1 MVKHKKPKKRGYI
14 SKFLKKADETISA
27 GIKDADKA
35 FQEGI
40 KKADEA
46 LDAGIDLG
54 IISTKQARKEAQR
67 YRKAA
72 QIQVK
77 QLQKQAEKEANRL
90 KNESRKKIKE
100 KIATVKIKSSSHKET
115 LLILG
120 KLGRLRNTGVIT
132 EKEFQKKKKEL
143 LKGIPV

>member
-1 MVKHKKPKKRGYI
+1 MIKHKKPKKRGYI
-14 SKFLKKADETISA
+14 SKFLGKADETITA
-27 GIKDADKA
+27 GIKDANKA
-35 FQEGI
+35 FHEGI

-54 IISTKQARKEAQR
+54 IISTKQASKEAQR
-67 YRKAA
+67 YRKVA
-72 QIQVK
+72 QIRVK

-100 KIATVKIKSSSHKET
+100 KIATVKIKSSSRKET

-120 KLGRLRNTGVIT
+120 KLGRLRKMGVIT

-143 LKGIPV
+143 LKGV

>member
-14 SKFLKKADETISA
+14 SKFLEKADETISA

-54 IISTKQARKEAQR
+54 IISTKQASKEAQR
-67 YRKAA
+67 YRKVA
-72 QIQVK
+72 QIRVK

-100 KIATVKIKSSSHKET
+100 KIATVKIKSSSRKET

-120 KLGRLRNTGVIT
+120 KLGRLRKTGVIT
-132 EKEFQKKKKEL
+132 KKEFQKKKKEL
-143 LKGIPV
+143 LKGI

>member
-1 MVKHKKPKKRGYI
+1 MVKHKKPIKRGYI
-14 SKFLKKADETISA
+14 SKFLKKADEAIGMS
-27 GIKDADKA
+27 IKNADKA

-46 LDAGIDLG
+46 LDVGIDLG

-67 YRKAA
+67 YRKVA

-100 KIATVKIKSSSHKET
+100 KIATVKIKTSSRKET
-115 LLILG
+115 LLVLE
-120 KLGRLRNTGVIT
+120 KLGLLRKTGVIT

-143 LKGIPV
+143 LKGI

>member
-1 MVKHKKPKKRGYI
+1 MVKHKIPKKRGYI
-14 SKFLKKADETISA
+14 SKFLKKADETIDA
-27 GIKDADKA
+27 GIKNADKA

-72 QIQVK
+72 QIRVK

-100 KIATVKIKSSSHKET
+100 KIATVKIKSSSRKET
-115 LLILG
+115 LLILE
-120 KLGRLRNTGVIT
+120 KLGRLRKMGIIT

-143 LKGIPV
+143 LKGI

>member
-54 IISTKQARKEAQR
+54 IISTKQASKEAQR

-72 QIQVK
+72 QIRVK
-77 QLQKQAEKEANRL
+77 QLQKQAKKEANRL

-100 KIATVKIKSSSHKET
+100 KIATVKIKSSSRKET
-115 LLILG
+115 LVILE
-120 KLGRLRNTGVIT
+120 KLGLLRKTGVIT

-143 LKGIPV
+143 LKGV

>member
-1 MVKHKKPKKRGYI
+1 MVKHKKPIKRGYI
-14 SKFLKKADETISA
+14 SKFLKKADEVIGAS
-27 GIKDADKA
+27 IQNADKA

-46 LDAGIDLG
+46 LDVGIELG

-67 YRKAA
+67 YRKVA

-90 KNESRKKIKE
+90 KDKGRKKIKE
-100 KIATVKIKSSSHKET
+100 KIATVKIKSSSRKET
-115 LLILG
+115 LLIIE
-120 KLGRLRNTGVIT
+120 KLGFLRKTGVIT

-143 LKGIPV
+143 LKGI

>member
-14 SKFLKKADETISA
+14 SKFLEKADETISA

-67 YRKAA
+67 YRKVA
-72 QIQVK
+72 QIRVE
-77 QLQKQAEKEANRL
+77 QLQKQAEKEANHL

-100 KIATVKIKSSSHKET
+100 KIAIVKIKSSSRKKN
-115 LLILG
+115 LLILE
-120 KLGRLRNTGVIT
+120 KLGRLRKTGVIT
-132 EKEFQKKKKEL
+132 KKEFQKKKKEL
-143 LKGIPV
+143 LKGI

>member
-1 MVKHKKPKKRGYI
+1 MVKHKKPIKRGYI
-14 SKFLKKADETISA
+14 SKFLKRADEVIGVS
-27 GIKDADKA
+27 IKNADKA

-46 LDAGIDLG
+46 LDVGIDLG

-67 YRKAA
+67 YRKVA
-72 QIQVK
+72 QIQVN

-90 KNESRKKIKE
+90 KDKGRKKIKE
-100 KIATVKIKSSSHKET
+100 KIATVKIKSSSRKET

-120 KLGRLRNTGVIT
+120 KLGRLRKTGVIT

-143 LKGIPV
+143 LKGI

>member
-14 SKFLKKADETISA
+14 SKFLEKADEAISA

-54 IISTKQARKEAQR
+54 IISTKQARKEAQM
-67 YRKAA
+67 YRKVA
-72 QIQVK
+72 QIRVK
-77 QLQKQAEKEANRL
+77 QLQKQGEKEANRL
-90 KNESRKKIKE
+90 KNKSRKKIKE
-100 KIATVKIKSSSHKET
+100 KIATVKIKSSSRKET

-120 KLGRLRNTGVIT
+120 KLGRLRKTGVIT

-143 LKGIPV
+143 LKGI

>member
-14 SKFLKKADETISA
+14 SKFLEKADETISA

-72 QIQVK
+72 QIRVR

-100 KIATVKIKSSSHKET
+100 KIATVKIKSSSRKET

-120 KLGRLRNTGVIT
+120 KLGRLRKTGVIT
-132 EKEFQKKKKEL
+132 KKEIQKKKKEL
-143 LKGIPV
+143 LKGI

>member
-1 MVKHKKPKKRGYI
+1 MVKHKKPIKRGYI
-14 SKFLKKADETISA
+14 SKFLKKADEAIGAS
-27 GIKDADKA
+27 IKNADKA

-46 LDAGIDLG
+46 LDVGIDLG

-67 YRKAA
+67 YRKVA

-90 KNESRKKIKE
+90 KDKGRKKIKE
-100 KIATVKIKSSSHKET
+100 KIATVKIKSSSRKET
-115 LLILG
+115 LRILE
-120 KLGRLRNTGVIT
+120 KLGFLRKTGVIT

-143 LKGIPV
+143 LKGI

>member
-14 SKFLKKADETISA
+14 SKFLEKADEAISA

-72 QIQVK
+72 QIRVK
-77 QLQKQAEKEANRL
+77 QLQKQAKKEANRL

-100 KIATVKIKSSSHKET
+100 KIATVKIKSSSRKET
-115 LLILG
+115 LLILV
-120 KLGRLRNTGVIT
+120 KLGRLRKTGVIT

-143 LKGIPV
+143 LKGV

>member
-1 MVKHKKPKKRGYI
+1 MVKHKKPIKRGYI
-14 SKFLKKADETISA
+14 SKFLKKADEAIGAS
-27 GIKDADKA
+27 IKNADKA
-35 FQEGI
+35 FQDGI

-54 IISTKQARKEAQR
+54 IISKKQARKEAQR
-67 YRKAA
+67 YRKVA
-72 QIQVK
+72 QIRVM

-100 KIATVKIKSSSHKET
+100 KLATVKIKSSSRKET
-115 LLILG
+115 LLILE
-120 KLGRLRNTGVIT
+120 KLGRLRKTGIIT

-143 LKGIPV
+143 LKGI

>member
-1 MVKHKKPKKRGYI
+1 MVKHKKPIKRGYI
-14 SKFLKKADETISA
+14 SKFLKKADEAIGV
-27 GIKDADKA
+27 GIKNADKA

-46 LDAGIDLG
+46 LDVGIDLG

-67 YRKAA
+67 YRKVA

-77 QLQKQAEKEANRL
+77 QLQKQAEKEANHL

-100 KIATVKIKSSSHKET
+100 KIATVKIKTSSRKET
-115 LLILG
+115 LLILE
-120 KLGRLRNTGVIT
+120 KLGRLRKIGVIT

-143 LKGIPV
+143 LKGI

>member
-1 MVKHKKPKKRGYI
+1 MIKHKKPKKRGYI
-14 SKFLKKADETISA
+14 SKFLKKADEAISA

-46 LDAGIDLG
+46 LDAGLDLG
-54 IISTKQARKEAQR
+54 IISTKQARKEALR

-72 QIQVK
+72 QIRVK

-90 KNESRKKIKE
+90 KNKSRKKIKE
-100 KIATVKIKSSSHKET
+100 KIAAAKIKSSSPKET

-120 KLGRLRNTGVIT
+120 KLGRLRKTGVIT

-143 LKGIPV
+143 LKGV

>member
-1 MVKHKKPKKRGYI
+1 MVKHKKPIKRGYI
-14 SKFLKKADETISA
+14 SKFLKKADEVIGA
-27 GIKDADKA
+27 GIKNADKA

-46 LDAGIDLG
+46 LDVGIELG
-54 IISTKQARKEAQR
+54 LISTKQARKEAQR
-67 YRKAA
+67 YRKVA

-90 KNESRKKIKE
+90 KDKGRKKIKE
-100 KIATVKIKSSSHKET
+100 KMATVKIKSSSRKET
-115 LLILG
+115 LLILE
-120 KLGRLRNTGVIT
+120 KLGFLRKTGVIT

-143 LKGIPV
+143 LKGI

>member
-1 MVKHKKPKKRGYI
+1 MIKHKKPIKRGYI
-14 SKFLKKADETISA
+14 SKFLKKADETIGAS
-27 GIKDADKA
+27 IKNADKA

-67 YRKAA
+67 YRKVA
-72 QIQVK
+72 QIRVK

-90 KNESRKKIKE
+90 KDESRKKIKK
-100 KIATVKIKSSSHKET
+100 KIATVKIKSSSRKET

-120 KLGRLRNTGVIT
+120 KLGRLRKTGVIT

-143 LKGIPV
+143 LKGI

>member
-1 MVKHKKPKKRGYI
+1 MVKHKKPIKRGYI
-14 SKFLKKADETISA
+14 SKFLKKADDVIGMS
-27 GIKDADKA
+27 IKNADKA

-46 LDAGIDLG
+46 LDVGIDLG

-67 YRKAA
+67 YRKVA

-90 KNESRKKIKE
+90 KDKGRKKIKE
-100 KIATVKIKSSSHKET
+100 KIATVKIKSSSRKET
-115 LLILG
+115 LLILE
-120 KLGRLRNTGVIT
+120 KLGFLRKTGVIT

-143 LKGIPV
+143 LKGI

>member
-1 MVKHKKPKKRGYI
+1 MVKHKKPVKRGYI
-14 SKFLKKADETISA
+14 SKFLKKADEVIGVS
-27 GIKDADKA
+27 IKNADKA

-46 LDAGIDLG
+46 LDVGIELG

-67 YRKAA
+67 YRKVA

-90 KNESRKKIKE
+90 KDKGRKKIKE
-100 KIATVKIKSSSHKET
+100 KIATVKIKSSSRKET
-115 LLILG
+115 LLIIE
-120 KLGRLRNTGVIT
+120 KLGFLRKTGVIT

-143 LKGIPV
+143 LKGI

>member
-1 MVKHKKPKKRGYI
+1 MIKHKKPKKRGYI
-14 SKFLKKADETISA
+14 SRFLEKADEAISA

-54 IISTKQARKEAQR
+54 IISTKQASKEAQR

-72 QIQVK
+72 LIRVK
-77 QLQKQAEKEANRL
+77 QLQQQAEKEANRL

-100 KIATVKIKSSSHKET
+100 KIATVKIKSSSRKET

-120 KLGRLRNTGVIT
+120 KLGRLRKMGVIT

-143 LKGIPV
+143 LKGV

>member
-1 MVKHKKPKKRGYI
+1 MAKHKKPKKRGYI
-14 SKFLKKADETISA
+14 SKFLEKADETISA

-54 IISTKQARKEAQR
+54 IISAKQASIEAKR
-67 YRKAA
+67 YRKVA

-77 QLQKQAEKEANRL
+77 QLQKLAEKEANRL

-100 KIATVKIKSSSHKET
+100 KIATVKIKSSSRKET

-120 KLGRLRNTGVIT
+120 KLERLRKTGVIT
-132 EKEFQKKKKEL
+132 KKEFQKKKKEL
-143 LKGIPV
+143 LKGI

>member
-1 MVKHKKPKKRGYI
+1 MVKHKKPIKRGYI
-14 SKFLKKADETISA
+14 SKFLKKADEAIGA
-27 GIKDADKA
+27 GIKNADKA

-54 IISTKQARKEAQR
+54 IISKKQARKEAQR
-67 YRKAA
+67 YRKVA
-72 QIQVK
+72 QIRVK

-100 KIATVKIKSSSHKET
+100 KIATVKIKSSSRKET
-115 LLILG
+115 LLILE
-120 KLGRLRNTGVIT
+120 KLGRLRKTGVIT

-143 LKGIPV
+143 LKGI

>member
-14 SKFLKKADETISA
+14 SKFLEKADEAISA

-54 IISTKQARKEAQR
+54 IISTKQARKEAKK
-67 YRKAA
+67 YRKVA
-72 QIQVK
+72 QTRVK

-100 KIATVKIKSSSHKET
+100 KIATVKIKSSSRKET

-120 KLGRLRNTGVIT
+120 KLGRLRKTGVIT
-132 EKEFQKKKKEL
+132 KKEFQKKKKEL
-143 LKGIPV
+143 LKGI

>member
-1 MVKHKKPKKRGYI
+1 MAKHKKPKKRGYI
-14 SKFLKKADETISA
+14 SKFLEKADETISA

-77 QLQKQAEKEANRL
+77 QLQNQAEKEANRL
-90 KNESRKKIKE
+90 KNKSRKKIKE
-100 KIATVKIKSSSHKET
+100 KIATVKIKSSSRKET

-120 KLGRLRNTGVIT
+120 KLGRLRKKGVIT
-132 EKEFQKKKKEL
+132 KKEFQKKKKEL
-143 LKGIPV
+143 LKGI

>member
-1 MVKHKKPKKRGYI
+1 MVKHKKPIKRGYI
-14 SKFLKKADETISA
+14 SKFLKKADEVIGMS
-27 GIKDADKA
+27 IKNADKA

-46 LDAGIDLG
+46 LDVGIDLG

-67 YRKAA
+67 YRKVA

-90 KNESRKKIKE
+90 KDKGRKKIKE
-100 KIATVKIKSSSHKET
+100 KIATVKIKSSSRKET
-115 LLILG
+115 LLILE
-120 KLGRLRNTGVIT
+120 KLGFLRKTGVIT

-143 LKGIPV
+143 LKGI

>member
-1 MVKHKKPKKRGYI
+1 MVKHKKPIKRGYI
-14 SKFLKKADETISA
+14 SKFLKRADEVIGVS
-27 GIKDADKA
+27 IENADKA

-46 LDAGIDLG
+46 LDVGIDLG

-67 YRKAA
+67 YRKVA

-100 KIATVKIKSSSHKET
+100 KIATVKIRSSSRKET
-115 LLILG
+115 LLILE
-120 KLGRLRNTGVIT
+120 KLGRLRTTGVIT
-132 EKEFQKKKKEL
+132 KKEFQKKKNEL
-143 LKGIPV
+143 LKGI